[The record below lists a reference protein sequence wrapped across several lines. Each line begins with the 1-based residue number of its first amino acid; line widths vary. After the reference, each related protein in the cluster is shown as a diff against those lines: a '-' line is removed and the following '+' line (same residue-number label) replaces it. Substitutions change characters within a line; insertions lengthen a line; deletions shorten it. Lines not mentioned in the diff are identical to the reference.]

1 MKDLSGQVAGQVA
14 AAAGAVSL
22 QRVKGEIV
30 TQTLDK
36 LNSPGMGGKSKK
48 NKFGIGAGGMNDM
61 FNLSKSVLSAA
72 YEGKGTIIDSKR

>member
-1 MKDLSGQVAGQVA
+1 MKDLSGQM
-14 AAAGAVSL
+14 AAAGAAASL

-36 LNSPGMGGKSKK
+36 LNSPGSGGKAKK
-48 NKFGIGAGGMNDM
+48 GKFGHGSMSDTY
-61 FNLSKSVLSAA
+61 NLSKSVLSAA